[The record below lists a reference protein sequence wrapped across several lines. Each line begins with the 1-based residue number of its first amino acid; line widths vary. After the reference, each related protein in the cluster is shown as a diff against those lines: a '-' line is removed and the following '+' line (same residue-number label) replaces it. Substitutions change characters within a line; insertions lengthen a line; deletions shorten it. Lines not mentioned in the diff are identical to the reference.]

1 MKSKNICNVNLLYF
15 IFLISI
21 LHILWFVYYN
31 KQCILIFVSCCLA
44 IYIINKNMIVVLG
57 ISLILVD
64 SLYLL
69 NLVKKEGFLGVND
82 KNDENDTSNNYEN
95 DENDENNTSNNYEN
109 YENDTSNNLLNS
121 KSKSKSKGKNET
133 VTNRITT
140 ISDEESDEETN
151 YLHDK
156 SIIKKMKQLNP
167 IILETL
173 KNMNSVHIK
182 ELNES
187 INNLTDKID
196 P

>member
-1 MKSKNICNVNLLYF
+1 MKGKNICNNVNLLYF

-21 LHILWFVYYN
+21 LNVLWFVYYN
-31 KQCILIFVSCCLA
+31 KRCILIFLSCCLA

-57 ISLILVD
+57 LSLILVN

-69 NLVKKEGFLGVND
+69 NLVKKEGFLGDNRIENYEND
-82 KNDENDTSNNYEN
+82 ASNNSLNDEDDENNEN
-95 DENDENNTSNNYEN
+95 DENDEN
-109 YENDTSNNLLNS
+109 DASNNLL
-121 KSKSKSKGKNET
+121 KSKNKDKDKDKNET
-133 VTNRITT
+133 FTNIISG

-151 YLHDK
+151 YMHDK
-156 SIIKKMKQLNP
+156 SIIKKLKQLNP

-173 KNMNSVHIK
+173 QNMNSVHIK

>member
-1 MKSKNICNVNLLYF
+1 MKGKNICNNVNLLYF

-21 LHILWFVYYN
+21 LNMLWFIYYN
-31 KQCILIFVSCCLA
+31 KRCILIFLSCCLA

-69 NLVKKEGFLGVND
+69 NLVKREGFLGD
-82 KNDENDTSNNYEN
+82 DTSNDENDTSNDENETSN
-95 DENDENNTSNNYEN
+95 DENDI
-109 YENDTSNNLLNS
+109 SNNLL

-133 VTNRITT
+133 FTNTPS

-151 YLHDK
+151 YMHDK

-167 IILETL
+167 IILDTL
-173 KNMNSVHIK
+173 KNMNSVDIK

>member
-1 MKSKNICNVNLLYF
+1 MKMKGYNNICNNINVLYF

-21 LHILWFVYYN
+21 INILWFVNYN
-31 KQCILIFVSCCLA
+31 KRCILIFVSCCLA
-44 IYIINKNMIVVLG
+44 IYIINKNMIIVLG

-69 NLVKKEGFLGVND
+69 NLVKKEGFLGDNRV
-82 KNDENDTSNNYEN
+82 
-95 DENDENNTSNNYEN
+95 EN
-109 YENDTSNNLLNS
+109 YENDASNNSSNDEDDENFENDASNNLLKG
-121 KSKSKSKGKNET
+121 KSKSKSKNET
-133 VTNRITT
+133 FTNIINS
-140 ISDEESDEETN
+140 ISDEESDEETD
-151 YLHDK
+151 YMHDK
-156 SIIKKMKQLNP
+156 SIIKKMKQINP

>member
-1 MKSKNICNVNLLYF
+1 
-15 IFLISI
+15 
-21 LHILWFVYYN
+21 
-31 KQCILIFVSCCLA
+31 
-44 IYIINKNMIVVLG
+44 MIVVLG

-82 KNDENDTSNNYEN
+82 KNDENDTSNNYENDENDENNTSNNYENDEN

>member
-1 MKSKNICNVNLLYF
+1 MKMKGYKNICNNVNVLYF

-21 LHILWFVYYN
+21 LNILWFLNYN
-31 KQCILIFVSCCLA
+31 KRCILIFLSCCLA
-44 IYIINKNMIVVLG
+44 IYIINKNMIIVLG
-57 ISLILVD
+57 ISLIIVD
-64 SLYLL
+64 SLYLF
-69 NLVKKEGFLGVND
+69 NLVKKEGFLGDNQD
-82 KNDENDTSNNYEN
+82 
-95 DENDENNTSNNYEN
+95 EN
-109 YENDTSNNLLNS
+109 YENDASNNLLNNDEDDENDAS
-121 KSKSKSKGKNET
+121 NNLLNNKSKDKNESF
-133 VTNRITT
+133 TNTISS

-151 YLHDK
+151 YMHDK
-156 SIIKKMKQLNP
+156 SIMKKMKQLNP

>member
-1 MKSKNICNVNLLYF
+1 MKGYKNIYNNVKLLYF

-21 LHILWFVYYN
+21 LNVLWFVNYN
-31 KQCILIFVSCCLA
+31 KHCILIFVSCCLA

-69 NLVKKEGFLGVND
+69 NLVKKEGFLGDDNEND
-82 KNDENDTSNNYEN
+82 ISNNLSKNYKNDMNYEN
-95 DENDENNTSNNYEN
+95 DENDENDEN
-109 YENDTSNNLLNS
+109 YENDISNNVS
-121 KSKSKSKGKNET
+121 KSKDKNET
-133 VTNRITT
+133 FTNVITT
-140 ISDEESDEETN
+140 ISDEENDEETN

-187 INNLTDKID
+187 LNNLTDKID

>member
-1 MKSKNICNVNLLYF
+1 
-15 IFLISI
+15 
-21 LHILWFVYYN
+21 
-31 KQCILIFVSCCLA
+31 
-44 IYIINKNMIVVLG
+44 MIVVLG

-69 NLVKKEGFLGVND
+69 NLVKKEGFLGDDRV
-82 KNDENDTSNNYEN
+82 
-95 DENDENNTSNNYEN
+95 EN
-109 YENDTSNNLLNS
+109 YENDASNNSLNDEDDENFETNENDAS
-121 KSKSKSKGKNET
+121 NNSLKSKDKDKNET
-133 VTNRITT
+133 FTNIISG

-151 YLHDK
+151 YMHDK